1 MADQLP
7 KRLLRQI
14 TKLDAATARAT
25 SLRDRHLD
33 TAITM
38 QQTMKELKQ
47 LRTRM
52 ESRQTDF
59 TDVQRLH
66 ELEEAIL
73 DATWMQR

>member
-14 TKLDAATARAT
+14 AMVDAANAKAK

-38 QQTMKELKQ
+38 QQTMKELKE

-52 ESRQTDF
+52 ASRQTDC
-59 TDVQRLH
+59 TDVQRLR
-66 ELEEAIL
+66 ELEDAIL

>member
-1 MADQLP
+1 
-7 KRLLRQI
+7 
-14 TKLDAATARAT
+14 
-25 SLRDRHLD
+25 
-33 TAITM
+33 M